1 MQTPVTKK
9 NILRLMPCSEARL
22 FQVFL
27 SKGLTEKKADKL
39 TDRLVGMLMRLQKK
53 GILKR
58 NEKLVIT
65 EDNKPNITRIDWTRT
80 DGVTAQQ
87 EAHSDGE
94 LAIA

>member
-1 MQTPVTKK
+1 
-9 NILRLMPCSEARL
+9 
-22 FQVFL
+22 
-27 SKGLTEKKADKL
+27 
-39 TDRLVGMLMRLQKK
+39 MRLQKK